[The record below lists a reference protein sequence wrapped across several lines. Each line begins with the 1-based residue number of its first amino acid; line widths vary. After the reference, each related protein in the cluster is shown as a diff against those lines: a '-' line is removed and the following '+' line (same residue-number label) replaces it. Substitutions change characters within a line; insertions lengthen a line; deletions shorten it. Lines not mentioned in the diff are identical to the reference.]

1 MAIIT
6 TLCSVL
12 FGRKKG
18 SSTRRESHNPRG
30 TSPLNATSPDRTTE
44 AAASTVVSPDRPQR
58 SNFVVETDNSS
69 DYLLRKELPFPP
81 SKLEAKDSK
90 SFHMRRDISKRLS
103 FSMSLKFPKSFSMA
117 KHQEGNDGGKNNKDK
132 LIKDDAIWM
141 KTIILGEK
149 CNPDEE
155 EEEIIYE
162 EGKGRRMSFSAYHP
176 RMSLSRQCSQIDDNT
191 LSQVQHHHRY
201 QSHI

>member
-30 TSPLNATSPDRTTE
+30 TSPLNTTSPDHTTE
-44 AAASTVVSPDRPQR
+44 TAASAVVSPDRPM
-58 SNFVVETDNSS
+58 SNFAVETDNSG
-69 DYLLRKELPFPP
+69 DYLLRKELPL
-81 SKLEAKDSK
+81 STSK
-90 SFHMRRDISKRLS
+90 SFHMRRDTSKRLS
-103 FSMSLKFPKSFSMA
+103 FNMSLKFPKSFSMA
-117 KHQEGNDGGKNNKDK
+117 KNQEGNDGGKNKDK

-176 RMSLSRQCSQIDDNT
+176 RMSLSRQSSQIDDNT
-191 LSQVQHHHRY
+191 LSHVQHHHRY